1 MTMLPNWTRLPNRL
15 RSATITTA
23 TIALTIGLSPL
34 AQAHVQTGHPLGFFH
49 GLGHP
54 LGGLDHIL
62 AMVGVGLWAA
72 QLGGQAL
79 WLLPT
84 IFVSVMAIGGT
95 IGLTGLSL
103 PFIEPGI
110 LLSDLVFGLVIL
122 GAARWPRLV
131 STSLV
136 ALFALFH
143 GYAHGAEMPANA
155 LVLHYGFGFMASTAF
170 LHLVGLGAV
179 IGLQWFDGSDR
190 LVRLV
195 GGGISIA
202 GLGLMVQAL

>member
-1 MTMLPNWTRLPNRL
+1 MTMLPNPWL
-15 RSATITTA
+15 RSATIATT

-34 AQAHVQTGHPLGFFH
+34 AQAHVQAGQPLGFFQ

-84 IFVSVMAIGGT
+84 IFVSVMAIGGS

-122 GAARWPRLV
+122 GAARWTRIA

-155 LVLHYGFGFMASTAF
+155 LALHYGLGFMAATAF
-170 LHLVGLGAV
+170 LHLVGMGAV
-179 IGLQWFDGSDR
+179 VGLQRFDGSDR

-195 GGGISIA
+195 GGAIA
-202 GLGLMVQAL
+202 IVGLGLMTQAL

>member
-1 MTMLPNWTRLPNRL
+1 MTMLPNQWL

-34 AQAHVQTGHPLGFFH
+34 AQAHVQAGQPLGFFH

-72 QLGGQAL
+72 QLGGQSL

-84 IFVSVMAIGGT
+84 IFVSVMAIGGAIGGA
-95 IGLTGLSL
+95 IGLTGLAL

-122 GAARWPRLV
+122 GAARWPRLA

-155 LVLHYGFGFMASTAF
+155 LVLHYGFGFMASTSF

-179 IGLQWFDGSDR
+179 VGLQRFDGSDR
-190 LVRLV
+190 LVRLA
-195 GGGISIA
+195 GGAIAIA